1 MLVYF
6 DIHTG
11 VSRWRERL
19 MERLQSR
26 RAKGVW
32 DAALDRETLRLQD
45 GRKLTYF
52 LDGPLLRRH
61 ELPHIF
67 VFHAMFL
74 SGNSFLMKEPPDNCI
89 LVCVNRP
96 GYFGSDPPGIDFTY
110 DHFAFDIEQLADHL
124 DIQTFMV
131 AGHSSG
137 GPCSLACA
145 ARLPHRV
152 RAVGIL
158 SGDPEYAHALVPD
171 KRRINAILLGYFL
184 PWLLK
189 WVLCFL
195 PMARNGVKGLE
206 NDFRLETAPYSFR
219 TESVKQPVMVFAGED
234 DKVLPMEVSRHVHE
248 RLDLAQ
254 VRVIPKV
261 GHLGLLRDEVLRDLF
276 ESLLSMADTHD
287 GLVDV
292 ETGNM
297 LTATREAAPGDLGP
311 SSDME
316 MV

>member
-1 MLVYF
+1 
-6 DIHTG
+6 
-11 VSRWRERL
+11 
-19 MERLQSR
+19 MERWKSGR
-26 RAKGVW
+26 SKGVW
-32 DAALDRETLRLQD
+32 DAALDRETLLLND

-74 SGNSFLMKEPPDNCI
+74 SGNAFLMAEPPDNCI

-96 GYFGSDPPGIDFTY
+96 GYFGSDPPSIGFTY
-110 DHFAFDIEQLADHL
+110 DQFALDIQQLADHL
-124 DIQTFMV
+124 DVPTFMV

-152 RAVGIL
+152 TAVGIL
-158 SGDPEYAHALVPD
+158 SGDPEYAHEGIPD
-171 KRRINAILLGYFL
+171 KRRANALLLGCFL

-189 WVLCFL
+189 RVLCFL

-219 TESVKQPVMVFAGED
+219 TESIKQPVMVFAGED
-234 DKVLPMEVSRHVHE
+234 DKVLPMEVSRHVHARLE
-248 RLDLAQ
+248 RAQ
-254 VRVIPKV
+254 LRVIPKV
-261 GHLGLLRDEVLRDLF
+261 GHLGLLRDEVLQDLF
-276 ESLLSMADTHD
+276 ESLLSMANDSD
-287 GLVDV
+287 DSG
-292 ETGNM
+292 GK
-297 LTATREAAPGDLGP
+297 APGVMTITSPRATADFGKYGR
-311 SSDME
+311 SSAVE
-316 MV
+316 LV